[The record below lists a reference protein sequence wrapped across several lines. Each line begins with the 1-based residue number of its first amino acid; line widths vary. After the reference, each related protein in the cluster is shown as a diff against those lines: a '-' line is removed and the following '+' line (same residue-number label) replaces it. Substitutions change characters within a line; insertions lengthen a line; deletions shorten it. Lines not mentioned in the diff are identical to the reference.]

1 MGRRIMSHAIKLLR
15 NPHFWIILVIFLIC
29 ITLHYPQ
36 QVPFL
41 KELGLSSL
49 FGLSR
54 HSIERIF
61 FLFPIAYAGLVFG
74 IRGGV
79 VTLLAAFAAM
89 LPRAIFVSA
98 YPADALFETC
108 TVIAAG
114 GLANWWLEARRRETG
129 RREQALLKLEAARR
143 ELQSYIHVIKEKER
157 RLSALRTI
165 STAVNRSLLLEEI
178 ADAAANEIME
188 TMDVDIMLLYLLE
201 EGAAELE
208 LKFYRGVSEE
218 FARGVD
224 RLRLGEGLNGW
235 VAQTG
240 EPLFVEDFPLDPRLT
255 REVVIQEGIKSQFIA
270 PLKSRDKV
278 VGTLCIG
285 AHVLR
290 QLSLE
295 EKELLSL
302 IGIELGVAI
311 EKAHLYQGVQL
322 AMRRFRELFE
332 KAHDAIW
339 VQDLEGKIT
348 AANQAAA
355 ILTGYNLDELI
366 GRDVAQFLS
375 PQGLDL
381 AREIRQKLLLGETIR
396 QPYEQRI
403 IRKDREEAIIMLTT
417 SLLGERGKQ
426 VAFQHIAR
434 DMTQERQ
441 LQEDLRLY
449 IQQVTRAHE
458 EERNRI
464 ARELHDDTVQA
475 MVAISHRLDSL
486 ASGGK
491 AIPVQVLRSVKDL
504 RRDVD
509 GILVGIR
516 RFTQDLRPPTL
527 DYLGLLPALRE
538 LVSQIGKEFGLDANL
553 KVNGIE
559 QRFTKEEELLIYRI
573 IQEALRNVWRHSE
586 ATKVDIALEFDDEK
600 TTVTVSDNGKGFE
613 QHDGHELVRTRK
625 LGLIGMAERARLL
638 RGALTIRSE
647 LDSGTTIILDIPS
660 KNALP
665 TI

>member
-1 MGRRIMSHAIKLLR
+1 MSHAIKLLR

-29 ITLHYPQ
+29 ITFHYPQ

-61 FLFPIAYAGLVFG
+61 FLFPIVYAGLVFG

-79 VTLLAAFAAM
+79 VTLVAAFAAM

-98 YPADALFETC
+98 YPADALLETC

-143 ELQSYIHVIKEKER
+143 ELQSYIHVIKENER

-188 TMDVDIMLLYLLE
+188 TMDVDVMLIYLLE

-208 LKFYRGVSEE
+208 LKVYRGVSEE

-224 RLRLGEGLNGW
+224 RLRVGEGFNGW

-240 EPLFVEDFPLDPRLT
+240 EPLFVEDSPLDPRLT
-255 REVVIQEGIKSQFIA
+255 REVVILEGIRSQFIA

-302 IGIELGVAI
+302 IGVELGVAI
-311 EKAHLYQGVQL
+311 EKAHLYQGVEL

-403 IRKDREEAIIMLTT
+403 IRKDMEEAIVMLTT
-417 SLLGERGKQ
+417 SLLGERGEPL
-426 VAFQHIAR
+426 AFQHIAR
-434 DMTQERQ
+434 DMTRERQ

-527 DYLGLLPALRE
+527 EYLGLLPALRE

-647 LDSGTTIILDIPS
+647 LDSGTTIILDIPT
-660 KNALP
+660 KNALR